1 MRSRP
6 EKMQRV
12 SFRET
17 RFGTQTKNPHARARE
32 SENERERTRE
42 RERDCRTGFPSF
54 SSVFV
59 RASKSEENFF
69 VICGGSF
76 GLKP

>member
-17 RFGTQTKNPHARARE
+17 RFGTQTKSPHARER
-32 SENERERTRE
+32 ERERTRE

-59 RASKSEENFF
+59 RASKSEKKTF
-69 VICGGSF
+69 VICGGKSF